1 MDIIQISITI
11 FIFTLFFIIFTF
23 SKTNQK
29 VGVWIIV
36 MILLTLVI
44 GMTTIGSSSKFQ
56 RTHPAFLIGKYSK
69 YNSKNPIY

>member
-1 MDIIQISITI
+1 MAIVQIAITI

-29 VGVWIIV
+29 AGVWIIV
-36 MILLTLVI
+36 MILFTLVL
-44 GMTTIGSSSKFQ
+44 GMTTMGEPNQYQ

-69 YNSKNPIY
+69 YNSNNPIY

>member
-1 MDIIQISITI
+1 MAIVQIAITI

-44 GMTTIGSSSKFQ
+44 GMTTMGASSQFQ